1 MGCFYNHC
9 LEPWKLIL
17 CHFYQGEARGLNL
30 CGGGGPDLD
39 SFLEG
44 SYTPFH
50 KWYLETTLSIFHFGV
65 SIGSAENNVSG
76 VGGKVVNRDWWT
88 AISKIREL
96 CALHTLVKAWQQ
108 SPGLDPTQDWSPAVE
123 ADCWWPLSPQH
134 SYQRQ
139 FSISPVLPGFY
150 LRAPPPSSPQ
160 GSPLVMSHRRLRGA
174 SLVQT

>member
-1 MGCFYNHC
+1 MLWILEWWDLHRYPDLLRLHNVRHRGWDTIYFVAKGNGLFLHHC

-17 CHFYQGEARGLNL
+17 CHFYQGETGGLKQ

-39 SFLEG
+39 SFLEA

-50 KWYLETTLSIFHFGV
+50 KWYLETTLSTFHFGV

-88 AISKIREL
+88 AISKITEL

-108 SPGLDPTQDWSPAVE
+108 SPWLGPDQDWSPAVE
-123 ADCWWPLSPQH
+123 ADCWWPWC
-134 SYQRQ
+134 
-139 FSISPVLPGFY
+139 
-150 LRAPPPSSPQ
+150 
-160 GSPLVMSHRRLRGA
+160 PLHWY
-174 SLVQT
+174 